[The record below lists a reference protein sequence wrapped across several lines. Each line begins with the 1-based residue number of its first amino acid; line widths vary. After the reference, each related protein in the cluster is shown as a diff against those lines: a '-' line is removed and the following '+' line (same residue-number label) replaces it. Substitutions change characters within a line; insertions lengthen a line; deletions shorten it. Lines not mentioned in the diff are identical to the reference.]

1 MNTTHISK
9 KWQKTKKPRVSIKIL
24 FCLAKWGELS
34 RGRIE
39 SILKHDHHV
48 ISDAFKKLEESEM
61 ITRTRSTINP
71 GREFFFSIT
80 EHGLG
85 TLILEI
91 RMPQEFWH
99 IMLGYC
105 YHAKNNVSLEKI
117 KHFYQ
122 LFIQK
127 YLKYSEKYL
136 KYWEGQRFT
145 FQLELFDT
153 ACNDWLDKINANEQ
167 ISIEQVI
174 LEILALHPHLTL
186 KKLVQN
192 IKGYREDEI
201 TNALS
206 NFTSIK
212 HRPATADQFQQSIYN
227 VLVWYCL
234 GHL

>member
-1 MNTTHISK
+1 VVLCVINVDTTYSPK
-9 KWQKTKKPRVSIKIL
+9 KWHKTRKPRFSIKIL
-24 FCLAKWGELS
+24 FYLATWGELS
-34 RGRIE
+34 RLRIE
-39 SILKHDHHV
+39 SILKNHDYHV
-48 ISDAFKKLEESEM
+48 IWDAFKKLEENKM
-61 ITRTRSTINP
+61 ITPTRSTANP
-71 GREFFFSIT
+71 GRREFFFSIT
-80 EHGLG
+80 EDGLS
-85 TLILEI
+85 TLISEI
-91 RMPQEFWH
+91 R
-99 IMLGYC
+99 LGYC
-105 YHAKNNVSLEKI
+105 YHAENNVSLEKI
-117 KHFYQ
+117 KCFYQ
-122 LFIQK
+122 IFIQK